1 MTSKVISLKIPPG
14 IQRDGTLF
22 DAPCYVDGEWC
33 RFQRGRPRK
42 IGGYNGIFLNAS
54 GISRGMIMQSQSGI
68 NYVYSGQSD
77 GVYAWQTDDDDG
89 VGSGPTSVSL
99 SGDFSANDNNL
110 WQWDIAYDY
119 GGTNALTVFGHPG
132 QNLTHIDSQVNTPV
146 LIEIGR
152 AHV

>member
-77 GVYAWQTDDDDG
+77 GVYAWQK
-89 VGSGPTSVSL
+89 
-99 SGDFSANDNNL
+99 
-110 WQWDIAYDY
+110 
-119 GGTNALTVFGHPG
+119 
-132 QNLTHIDSQVNTPV
+132 
-146 LIEIGR
+146 IGR